1 MGEEQKRWKTVW
13 QNLQTYKSP
22 LGTGPGDHDLFLVW
36 NPPFRYQK
44 YVITIF
50 VWQFLTNLKLERMV
64 KWWKYTC
71 EGKYI
76 FSVICCWKVLKC
88 ILDSI
93 FDTNRSFRRPLI
105 FGKENRLNPW
115 HNAVFILIKEAESCI
130 LFMKLLNYIQK
141 YLHWSWVYCPWKI
154 FKRWHIFKVFELL
167 FSVWAE
173 QTVVVYPASELAARQ
188 NCPSSSILRPF
199 QPKTIITVLNLRQIM
214 MLMLVQILLQNWGPL
229 ENSADLKDN
238 GLKWCVC

>member
-1 MGEEQKRWKTVW
+1 MENCVTESANVQEPAGNWTWWPWSLVGLESTIPISEICDNYICLTISDQSKIGANGE
-13 QNLQTYKSP
+13 
-22 LGTGPGDHDLFLVW
+22 
-36 NPPFRYQK
+36 
-44 YVITIF
+44 
-50 VWQFLTNLKLERMV
+50 MV
-64 KWWKYTC
+64 KIHKG
-71 EGKYI
+71 EGNYI

-173 QTVVVYPASELAARQ
+173 QTVVVYPASE
-188 NCPSSSILRPF
+188 PSKLPFFYNSPPISTENNHYSVEPETDHDADAGANFIAKLRVTGKQCRF
-199 QPKTIITVLNLRQIM
+199 KR
-214 MLMLVQILLQNWGPL
+214 
-229 ENSADLKDN
+229 
-238 GLKWCVC
+238 

>member
-1 MGEEQKRWKTVW
+1 MGEEQKRWQTVW

-173 QTVVVYPASELAARQ
+173 QTVVVYPASE
-188 NCPSSSILRPF
+188 PSKLPFFYNSPPISTENNHYSVEPETDHDADAGANFIAKLRVTGKQCRF
-199 QPKTIITVLNLRQIM
+199 KR
-214 MLMLVQILLQNWGPL
+214 
-229 ENSADLKDN
+229 
-238 GLKWCVC
+238 

>member
-22 LGTGPGDHDLFLVW
+22 LGTGPGDHDLLWAW

-115 HNAVFILIKEAESCI
+115 HNAVFIL
-130 LFMKLLNYIQK
+130 MKRGWK
-141 YLHWSWVYCPWKI
+141 LHSLYETVELHPE
-154 FKRWHIFKVFELL
+154 VFTLEL
-167 FSVWAE
+167 
-173 QTVVVYPASELAARQ
+173 
-188 NCPSSSILRPF
+188 SILSMEDF
-199 QPKTIITVLNLRQIM
+199 
-214 MLMLVQILLQNWGPL
+214 
-229 ENSADLKDN
+229 
-238 GLKWCVC
+238 

>member
-1 MGEEQKRWKTVW
+1 MGEEQKRWQTVW

-115 HNAVFILIKEAESCI
+115 HNAVFILIKEAETTFS
-130 LFMKLLNYIQK
+130 LWNYWTTSWSI
-141 YLHWSWVYCPWKI
+141 YTGVEYIVHWGVWHVDTDSKSWNCYFPS
-154 FKRWHIFKVFELL
+154 ET
-167 FSVWAE
+167 A
-173 QTVVVYPASELAARQ
+173 VVYPASELAARR
-188 NCPSSSILRPF
+188 NCPSCRILRPF
-199 QPKTIITVLNLRQIM
+199 QPKIIITVLNLGQIM
-214 MLMLVQILLQNWGPL
+214 MLILMKILLQNCG
-229 ENSADLKDN
+229 SKVKAY
-238 GLKWCVC
+238 